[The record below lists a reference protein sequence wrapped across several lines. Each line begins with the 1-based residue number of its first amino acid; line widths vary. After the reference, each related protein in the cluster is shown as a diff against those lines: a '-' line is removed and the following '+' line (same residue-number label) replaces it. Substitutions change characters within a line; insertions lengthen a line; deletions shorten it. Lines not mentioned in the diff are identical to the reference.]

1 MRPKSIQRKV
11 VALVVSALSVFGW
24 LQSALA
30 APAPAFDLKQ
40 WETNK
45 RVKLE
50 DFAGQIVVL
59 DFFAYWC
66 VPCQRASPELEEKI
80 QKFYTAR
87 KGNAHG
93 IPVRVV
99 SINVEE
105 SNSKKTAA
113 FIQKGGA
120 SLVVNDHAGET
131 LKKYGGQ
138 GLPFVVVLDGTRAKP
153 DAPAFE
159 IVYKNAGFEGADK
172 LRKVIDAIGASDR
185 KALTTGQP
193 FQQG

>member
-40 WETNK
+40 WETNE

-80 QKFYTAR
+80 QKLYTAR

-93 IPVRVV
+93 IPRAAHSVLTEHFVDEPGHPTRDALDRVLGFFAERL
-99 SINVEE
+99 S
-105 SNSKKTAA
+105 
-113 FIQKGGA
+113 
-120 SLVVNDHAGET
+120 
-131 LKKYGGQ
+131 
-138 GLPFVVVLDGTRAKP
+138 P
-153 DAPAFE
+153 AP
-159 IVYKNAGFEGADK
+159 
-172 LRKVIDAIGASDR
+172 
-185 KALTTGQP
+185 
-193 FQQG
+193 